1 MPWRGASVPGP
12 GAARGAVAEGPKE
25 IRCVCAKTFIW
36 FRTNGVEFSCRQCKR
51 KVVVPWDQLRGPA
64 ALMEFI
70 SQWRQAEQARRP
82 RR

>member
-12 GAARGAVAEGPKE
+12 GAASGAVAEDLKE
-25 IRCVCAKTFIW
+25 IRCVCARTLLW
-36 FRTNGVEFSCRQCKR
+36 FRPGGVEFACRQCKR
-51 KVVVPWDQLRGPA
+51 KVVVPWDQLRGPE

-70 SQWRQAEQARRP
+70 AAWRQAQQTRRP